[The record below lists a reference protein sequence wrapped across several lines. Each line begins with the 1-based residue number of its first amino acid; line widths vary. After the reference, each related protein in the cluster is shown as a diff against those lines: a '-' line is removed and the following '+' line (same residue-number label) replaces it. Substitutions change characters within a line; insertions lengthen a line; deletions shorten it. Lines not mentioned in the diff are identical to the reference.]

1 MKYIQTLGG
10 IIMEDFNNT
19 MMHLRTVEENI
30 RHNNEMLKEMDRQN
44 EQRIRE
50 IRASRKK
57 SKGLFSKLFGRKG

>member
-19 MMHLRTVEENI
+19 MMHLRMVEENI

-57 SKGLFSKLFGRKG
+57 SKGLFGKLFGRKG